1 MGIGKKRQEKQRA
14 AQRAELEKNLEKTR
28 LMMAQAYMGFNSA
41 ADGDLVESYIYEIQ
55 SLRSRYSYLL
65 RQRKALEE
73 PDAPRVLPARKQ
85 GRQKQTLPA
94 PEPTGQSALPV
105 A

>member
-1 MGIGKKRQEKQRA
+1 MGIRKRRQEKQRA
-14 AQRAELEKNLEKTR
+14 ALRAELEKNLEETR
-28 LMMAQAYMGFNSA
+28 LLMAQAYMGFNNA
-41 ADGDLVESYIYEIQ
+41 DDGDLVESYIYEIQ
-55 SLRSRYSYLL
+55 ALRSRYSYLL

-73 PDAPRVLPARKQ
+73 PVTPQALPERKT
-85 GRQKQTLPA
+85 RERTLPA

>member
-1 MGIGKKRQEKQRA
+1 
-14 AQRAELEKNLEKTR
+14 
-28 LMMAQAYMGFNSA
+28 MMAQAYMGFNNAS
-41 ADGDLVESYIYEIQ
+41 DSELVEAYIYEIQ

-65 RQRKALEE
+65 RQRKALED
-73 PDAPRVLPARKQ
+73 PAVPRALPARES

-94 PEPTGQSALPV
+94 PQPTGQSALPV

>member
-1 MGIGKKRQEKQRA
+1 MGMGKRRQEKQRLA
-14 AQRAELEKNLEKTR
+14 LRAELEKNLEETR
-28 LMMAQAYMGFNSA
+28 LLMAQAYMGFNSA
-41 ADGDLVESYIYEIQ
+41 ADSELVESYIYEIQ

-65 RQRKALEE
+65 RQRKALEDPE
-73 PDAPRVLPARKQ
+73 APQALPVRKRKSQ
-85 GRQKQTLPA
+85 ALPA

>member
-1 MGIGKKRQEKQRA
+1 MMGKKRQEKQRS
-14 AQRAELEKNLEKTR
+14 AQRAELEKALSETK
-28 LMMAQAYMGFNSA
+28 LLMAQAYMGFNAA
-41 ADGDLVESYIYEIQ
+41 ADSELVESYIYEIQ

-65 RQRKALEE
+65 RQRKALED
-73 PDAPRVLPARKQ
+73 PGLPQTLPVRK
-85 GRQKQTLPA
+85 RKDRALPA

>member
-1 MGIGKKRQEKQRA
+1 MMGKERQEKQRA
-14 AQRAELEKNLEKTR
+14 AQRAELEKALSETK
-28 LMMAQAYMGFNSA
+28 LLMAQAYMGFNAA
-41 ADGDLVESYIYEIQ
+41 ADSELVESYIYEIQ
-55 SLRSRYSYLL
+55 ALRSRYSYLL

-73 PDAPRVLPARKQ
+73 PNLPQAIPA
-85 GRQKQTLPA
+85 GRRGRRTLPA

>member
-1 MGIGKKRQEKQRA
+1 MGMGKRRQEKQRA
-14 AQRAELEKNLEKTR
+14 ALRAELEKNLEETR
-28 LMMAQAYMGFNSA
+28 LLMAQAYLGFNNT
-41 ADGDLVESYIYEIQ
+41 ADDDLVESYIYEIQ

-73 PDAPRVLPARKQ
+73 PEAPQALPTRK
-85 GRQKQTLPA
+85 RRERALPA